1 MKIGCLVREREGKVC
16 GGGVRLTSEI
26 RGDGNI
32 YLASGRHNGCLVLC
46 GVSIVLS
53 ILSTCTCVAGACIEG
68 SLKEI
73 VKKYTYAGKQY
84 I

>member
-1 MKIGCLVREREGKVC
+1 MKMGCLVREREREGKAC

-46 GVSIVLS
+46 GVMVL
-53 ILSTCTCVAGACIEG
+53 
-68 SLKEI
+68 
-73 VKKYTYAGKQY
+73 YTAFYLLMLLEHAGKGLWRRV
-84 I
+84 